1 MASHRNQTGMRMS
14 GERTDTSYS
23 SIHVMNF
30 LLDIMV
36 IIVRERRGQGRLNST
51 PSATEPTHIEA
62 DILM

>member
-1 MASHRNQTGMRMS
+1 MS